1 MCSKIQHLNRENAL
15 VEKEI
20 KYISI
25 TKRTNFQSVEWETAT
40 LAETRLWHTAGAD
53 PFTPLQHPQV
63 SGTQMVFKA
72 GWGGWECENTHVL
85 YRICRYFLGLNW

>member
-72 GWGGWECENTHVL
+72 GWGGSVKTHTYSTGFV
-85 YRICRYFLGLNW
+85 GTSWV